1 MAAEATTTLANRT
14 PVKTK
19 EALDAL
25 LADRGGKRYYKELDR
40 LDVDRDALKKKA
52 HRGSEWVKTD
62 LRTA

>member
-25 LADRGGKRYYKELDR
+25 LADRGGKRIIKSLT
-40 LDVDRDALKKKA
+40 
-52 HRGSEWVKTD
+52 G
-62 LRTA
+62 